1 MPYFSA
7 FESNLV
13 HIAIVYTLNS
23 FILLTTEYET
33 LLVIKLMKFLS
44 SRFLLPLLLLVCTEG
59 LYGCIPAINTIPP
72 KDPLPI
78 DGNWIVDSSTWFF
91 GNCTVQ
97 FDRGRAYS
105 SKDCSAYREGGVIY
119 KDITLMPDGS
129 YMATDIY
136 NGNQKIEVISPTQIR
151 SKLYILHKI
160 ESTQKAPSASPS
172 LEPKIGATELDADL
186 KKVVLNQVT
195 VSVPF
200 GSSQTF
206 TSGVQNKRSIDV
218 SKDWNVSAEVKG
230 EIGTYWAKASTEIKS
245 VISSSTRS
253 NDENSEEK
261 KTSITL
267 NGNDKPDSRYIVRW
281 IKYYKTGTVAMET
294 KQGEVNVPFE
304 VEDHPSIEAEKI
316 N

>member
-1 MPYFSA
+1 
-7 FESNLV
+7 
-13 HIAIVYTLNS
+13 
-23 FILLTTEYET
+23 
-33 LLVIKLMKFLS
+33 MKFLS

-59 LYGCIPAINTIPP
+59 LYGCAPSIDTIPP
-72 KDPLPI
+72 KDTLPI
-78 DGNWIVDSSTWFF
+78 DSVWIIDSSVWFV
-91 GNCTVQ
+91 GNCKVQ
-97 FDRGRAYS
+97 FDRGRAYYL
-105 SKDCSAYREGGVIY
+105 KDCGGGSSGRILY
-119 KDITLMPDGS
+119 KDITLMSDGS
-129 YMATDIY
+129 YIGTDIL
-136 NGNQKIEVISPTQIR
+136 NINQKIDVISPTKIR
-151 SKLYILHKI
+151 NVTTNYIFHKI
-160 ESTQKAPSASPS
+160 ESTQEAPSASPS
-172 LEPKIGATELDADL
+172 LEPKIGATQLDKDL

-206 TSGVQNKRSIDV
+206 TSGVQTKRSIDV

-245 VISSSTRS
+245 AISSSTRT

-267 NGNDKPDSRYIVRW
+267 NGNDKPDSKYIVRW